1 MSSTPTLRELFEAA
15 IDLAAA
21 EQATFLDRQCVTPA
35 LRAHVARLL
44 AADAGAERLFAGGA
58 SNAAAAIG
66 DAEPPGALPPGS
78 RIGPFELIAVLG
90 EGGSSTVFRARRDL
104 DGVSQEVAL
113 KVLRRGLYTPDAQ
126 RQFRREREA
135 LAQLR
140 HPGIARLID
149 GGVTADGVA
158 YLALELVDGTPIVD
172 YARAQR
178 LDLRER
184 LALFLQVCAAVD
196 SAHRALI
203 VHRDLKPSN
212 VFVGRSQQPV
222 ASAPH
227 GLLPGAP
234 GLLPGDAQ
242 VKLLDFGIAK
252 LLDRDDDTRTGAA
265 AFTPAYAAPEQRDGG
280 MITTATDVY
289 ALGIL
294 LCELVAGQR
303 LGAAGTR
310 TPSSLITGDEAPG
323 VLPAPPP
330 ATRRALRGDLDNIV
344 LKAIEPEPERRYASA
359 GALADDVRR
368 MLDGRPVAAHPPSR
382 LYRTRKFVQRHRGAV
397 AATLLVLLALA
408 AAFALVLWQAKV
420 ARDAQRSAER
430 DAARANATRDFLI
443 GVFRASDPRVAQD
456 KPRGEVTAREL
467 LDSSA
472 PRINSAFANDPPTRI
487 ALLGVVASVYR
498 ELGDNDHFAALQK
511 QQLDLARQVD
521 GEKSPLLIEA
531 AIDEAQLAVRR
542 SDYASAQK
550 ALAGVDATIT
560 AAGLDRS
567 WLRAYWW
574 LSRGLTLHGDD
585 ASRAER
591 HAALLRAAALYA
603 EVAPQRSSYVETL
616 YTLGSDSLDDPVVA
630 EDYFHQAIARME
642 TLPDRD
648 DSALVV
654 IYGAL
659 ALAQQGRADYAGA
672 ESSFAKMAQIAR
684 QTVGEHHPRYWIEAA
699 KHARM
704 VHRLG
709 DRARAQRMYAD
720 LLPLLSAKPNDE
732 EAVAIAA
739 VRQYQA
745 ECLNAEGRPLDAV
758 PLLTAAATQRRV
770 VKATGYDLR
779 LTRAELGDSYDRLG
793 RRAEAEVE
801 LRESMQEWLQHY
813 PSDSYFVLQARERWA
828 RFLLDSDDAAG
839 ATAEFRAVI
848 AQAREHRFTPVALA
862 HGGLARL
869 ALRRNDGETAR
880 FEADRATDA
889 FERATGYRDVRV
901 GPYLWLIRSTV
912 ALRSN
917 DRAAARDWAQRALD
931 ASLRYDDAHAASIRD
946 ARAALDAARG

>member
-1 MSSTPTLRELFEAA
+1 MSSMPTLRELFETA
-15 IDLAAA
+15 IDLAAGERA
-21 EQATFLDRQCVTPA
+21 AFLDSQCATPA
-35 LRAHVARLL
+35 LRAHVERLL
-44 AADAGAERLFAGGA
+44 AADAGAALLFAGGA
-58 SNAAAAIG
+58 PAAAAAIG
-66 DAEPPGALPPGS
+66 DAEPAEALPPGS
-78 RIGPFELIAVLG
+78 LIGPFELVAVLG

-104 DGVSQEVAL
+104 AGVSQEVAL

-135 LAQLR
+135 LTQLR

-149 GGVTADGVA
+149 GGVTTDGVA
-158 YLALELVDGTPIVD
+158 YIALELVDGTPIVD
-172 YARAQR
+172 YVREQR
-178 LDLRER
+178 LDLRDR
-184 LALFLQVCAAVD
+184 LSLFLQVCSAVE

-212 VFVGRSQQPV
+212 VFVAHCS
-222 ASAPH
+222 
-227 GLLPGAP
+227 
-234 GLLPGDAQ
+234 AQ

-252 LLDRDDDTRTGAA
+252 LLDRDDDTRTGVP
-265 AFTPAYAAPEQRDGG
+265 AFTPAYAAPEQRDGRL
-280 MITTATDVY
+280 ITTATDVY

-294 LCELVAGQR
+294 LGELVTGQR
-303 LGAAGTR
+303 LGGTSAGSAR
-310 TPSSLITGDEAPG
+310 TPSSQITGEEAPG
-323 VLPAPPP
+323 VLPAPAPF
-330 ATRRALRGDLDNIV
+330 TRRALRGDLDNIV

-397 AATLLVLLALA
+397 VATLLMLLALA
-408 AAFALVLWQAKV
+408 AAFGLALWQAKV
-420 ARDAQRSAER
+420 AREAQHAAER

-456 KPRGEVTAREL
+456 KPRGEVTAKEL
-467 LDSSA
+467 LDINA
-472 PRINSAFANDPPTRI
+472 PRINSEFADDPATRI

-498 ELGDNDHFAALQK
+498 ELGDSARYAALQK

-550 ALAGVDATIT
+550 TLAAVDATIS

-585 ASRAER
+585 ATRAER
-591 HAALLRAAALYA
+591 SAALKRAAALYS
-603 EVAPQRSSYVETL
+603 EVAPERSSYVETL
-616 YTLGSDSLDDPVVA
+616 YTLGTDNVNDPAVA
-630 EDYFHQAIARME
+630 EDYYRQAIARME
-642 TLPDRD
+642 TLADRD

-659 ALAQQGRADYAGA
+659 ALAQQSRADYAGA
-672 ESSFAKMAQIAR
+672 EASFGKMAQIAR
-684 QTVGEHHPRYWIEAA
+684 QTVGVHHPRYWIEAA

-709 DRARAQRMYAD
+709 DRVRAERMYAE
-720 LLPLLSAKPNDE
+720 LLPLLSPTPNDE
-732 EAVAIAA
+732 EAVAIAD
-739 VRQYQA
+739 VRQFYA
-745 ECLNAEGRPLDAV
+745 ECLNADGRPLQAV
-758 PLLTAAATQRRV
+758 PLLTAAAAQRRA
-770 VKATGYDLR
+770 VKATGSALR
-779 LTRAELGDSYDRLG
+779 LTRAELGDSYDMLG
-793 RRAEAEVE
+793 RRSEAEPE
-801 LRESMQEWLQHY
+801 LRESMQEWIQHY
-813 PSDSYFVLQARERWA
+813 PADSFFVLQARERWA
-828 RFLLDSDDAAG
+828 RFLLDGGDTRG
-839 ATAEFRAVI
+839 AETEFRAVVD
-848 AQAREHRFTPVALA
+848 QAKDRHFTPLALA

-869 ALRRNDGETAR
+869 ALQHNDVATAR
-880 FEADRATDA
+880 READIAIED
-889 FERATGYRDVRV
+889 FGHATGFRDVRV
-901 GPYLWLIRSTV
+901 GPYLWLIESQA
-912 ALRSN
+912 ALRAD

-931 ASLRYDDAHAASIRD
+931 ASSRYDDAQAASIRN
-946 ARAALDAARG
+946 ARAALDAAAG